1 MNSANEKRKRLSL
14 STQLAQDGNE
24 TREVISA
31 DLEVKVTKNTI
42 LLQIFN
48 FVDLVLVNGSND
60 SGFFHYPVLRWDS
73 HPILCLYFP
82 QVSWVRH
89 ENSHILTA
97 GRYKYTSDERFQP
110 IHPENSN
117 DWLLRIRR
125 VQKSDQGRYECQ
137 INTKDHKS
145 YPFNLKVVGKRT
157 VLQETL
163 DGWRSYLWFK
173 S

>member
-1 MNSANEKRKRLSL
+1 MNQFEWSSRALRFFQRFP
-14 STQLAQDGNE
+14 Q
-24 TREVISA
+24 VI
-31 DLEVKVTKNTI
+31 VTKTTI

-48 FVDLVLVNGSND
+48 FVDPVLENGSND
-60 SGFFHYPVLRWDS
+60 SGFIHYPVLRWDS

-145 YPFNLKVVGKRT
+145 YPFNLKVVGKNSFTRNT
-157 VLQETL
+157 
-163 DGWRSYLWFK
+163 WRMTKLLVV
-173 S
+173 

>member
-1 MNSANEKRKRLSL
+1 MKQESFF
-14 STQLAQDGNE
+14 
-24 TREVISA
+24 SA
-31 DLEVKVTKNTI
+31 DLEVIVTKTTI

-48 FVDLVLVNGSND
+48 FVDLVLENGSND
-60 SGFFHYPVLRWDS
+60 SGFFHYHVLRWDS

-157 VLQETL
+157 VLLQETL

>member
-1 MNSANEKRKRLSL
+1 MNSANEKKKKVILIN
-14 STQLAQDGNE
+14 STGTYGSE
-24 TREVISA
+24 IREVISA
-31 DLEVKVTKNTI
+31 DLEVIVTKTRY
-42 LLQIFN
+42 LQIFN
-48 FVDLVLVNGSND
+48 FVDLVLENGSND
-60 SGFFHYPVLRWDS
+60 SGFIHYPVLRWDS

-145 YPFNLKVVGKRT
+145 YPFNLKVVGKNSFTRNT
-157 VLQETL
+157 
-163 DGWRSYLWFK
+163 WRMTKLLVV
-173 S
+173 

>member
-1 MNSANEKRKRLSL
+1 M
-14 STQLAQDGNE
+14 
-24 TREVISA
+24 
-31 DLEVKVTKNTI
+31 
-42 LLQIFN
+42 F
-48 FVDLVLVNGSND
+48 
-60 SGFFHYPVLRWDS
+60 
-73 HPILCLYFP
+73 LYFP

-145 YPFNLKVVGKRT
+145 YPFNLKVVGKT
-157 VLQETL
+157 LLQEPL
-163 DGWRSYLWFK
+163 DVRMTKLFLFLKTFMKFSGTVYK
-173 S
+173 K